1 MNGRQ
6 FIYHMRGLN
15 KTYPGNRKVLENI
28 NLSFYPDAKIGVLGV
43 NGSGKSTLL
52 RIMAGID
59 TDFTGDGQLTDKGA
73 VFGRVDIR
81 AASLDT
87 GIGRRDKHLRSA
99 DFFDV
104 DRFGEISV
112 VVTAVHPTK
121 GKAADLRTS
130 FTIKGVTAEVPL
142 AVVISELDDGS
153 IRITGETKLDRD
165 RFDLGWNRG
174 GMMSSTATVA
184 ADAIFV
190 RVSQ

>member
-1 MNGRQ
+1 M
-6 FIYHMRGLN
+6 
-15 KTYPGNRKVLENI
+15 TTLE
-28 NLSFYPDAKIGVLGV
+28 
-43 NGSGKSTLL
+43 TLL
-52 RIMAGID
+52 HDPDMAGVWNLAPDRSAITFKIRNMWGLVNVKGRF
-59 TDFTGDGQLTDKGA
+59 TDFSGDGQLTSNGA

-87 GIGRRDKHLRSA
+87 GLGRRDKHLRSA

-104 DRFGEISV
+104 DRFAEISV
-112 VVTAVHPTK
+112 VVTAVRPTK

-130 FTIKGVTAEVPL
+130 FTIKGVTAELTLP
-142 AVVISELDDGS
+142 VVISELDDGS

-165 RFDLGWNRG
+165 RFDIGWNRG
-174 GMMSSTATVA
+174 GMISSTATVA

>member
-1 MNGRQ
+1 M
-6 FIYHMRGLN
+6 
-15 KTYPGNRKVLENI
+15 TTLE
-28 NLSFYPDAKIGVLGV
+28 
-43 NGSGKSTLL
+43 TLL
-52 RIMAGID
+52 HDPDMAGVWNLAPDRSAITFKIRNMWGLLNVKGRF
-59 TDFTGDGQLTDKGA
+59 TDFTGDGQLTGNGA

-121 GKAADLRTS
+121 GKAADLRTD

-142 AVVISELDDGS
+142 PVTISELDDGS

-165 RFDLGWNRG
+165 RFDLGWNRL

-184 ADAIFV
+184 VDAIFV

>member
-1 MNGRQ
+1 M
-6 FIYHMRGLN
+6 
-15 KTYPGNRKVLENI
+15 TTLE
-28 NLSFYPDAKIGVLGV
+28 
-43 NGSGKSTLL
+43 TLL
-52 RIMAGID
+52 HDPEMAGAWTLVRDRSAITFKIRNMWGLVNVKGRF
-59 TDFTGDGQLTDKGA
+59 TDFTGDGQLSGNEA

-81 AASLDT
+81 AASIDT

-104 DRFGEISV
+104 DRFGEIGV

-121 GKAADLRTS
+121 GKAADLRADL
-130 FTIKGVTAEVPL
+130 TIKGITAEVTLP
-142 AVVISELDDGS
+142 VTITELDDGS

-165 RFDLGWNRG
+165 RFDLGWNRL

-190 RVSQ
+190 RAAQ